1 MKLPR
6 FRTGEPQ
13 LDARIAE
20 LVEQVDGTPHEDLI
34 FELIASAVL
43 LARDKV
49 DRGDLKIANAA
60 LQELL
65 HAFQTFGP
73 YRASRKVG
81 IFGSA
86 RTHRDDPLYVQT
98 VRFAEA
104 MAARDWMVITGA
116 GPGIMEAGIEGAGS
130 HNAFGVAIRL
140 PFESPT
146 TQFVADDPKLMRFRY
161 FFTRKVTFLK
171 ESDGF
176 VLLPGGF
183 GTMDEAF
190 ELLTLVQ
197 TGKAP
202 PAPIVLLDVP
212 GGTYWS
218 GWRDFVQRE
227 VLDRGYVSSH
237 DLCFVTVT
245 DDVAVAVDEL
255 VGFFANYHSLRFVGG
270 RLVLRMRTAPT
281 GSDLETINR
290 DFADILVRG
299 RIETTEP
306 LPAEVADDDALDL
319 ERLIVPFDRRSYARL
334 RQLIDR
340 LNARPPTPSPR

>member
-1 MKLPR
+1 VKLPR
-6 FRTGEPQ
+6 FRTGDAR
-13 LDARIAE
+13 LDAEIAD
-20 LVEQVDGTPHEDLI
+20 LVERVDGSPHADLI
-34 FELIASAVL
+34 FEIVSSALL
-43 LARDKV
+43 LARDQV
-49 DRGDLKIANAA
+49 DRGDLKIANTS
-60 LQELL
+60 LQELR
-65 HAFQTFGP
+65 HAFQTFAP

-86 RTHRDDPLYVQT
+86 RTRSDDPLYVQT

-116 GPGIMEAGIEGAGS
+116 GPGIMEAGVEGAGS
-130 HNAFGVAIRL
+130 DNAFGVAIRL

-176 VLLPGGF
+176 ALLPGGF

-202 PAPIVLLDVP
+202 PAPIVLLDTP

-218 GWRDFVQRE
+218 TWYDFVQRE
-227 VLDRGYVSSH
+227 VLDRGYVSPH
-237 DLCFVTVT
+237 DLCFVHVT
-245 DDVAVAVDEL
+245 DDVEAAVDEI
-255 VGFFANYHSLRFVGG
+255 VGFFANYHSLRFVDG
-270 RLVLRMRTAPT
+270 RLVLRMQRLPDRD
-281 GSDLETINR
+281 DLVRLNR
-290 DFADILVRG
+290 DFADIVVRG
-299 RIETTEP
+299 AIEPIEP
-306 LPAEVADDDALDL
+306 TPAEVADDDALDL
-319 ERLIVPFDRRSYARL
+319 QRLLVPFDRRSYARL
-334 RQLIDR
+334 RELIDR
-340 LNARPPTPSPR
+340 LNDRPSAR

>member
-6 FRTGEPQ
+6 FRTGDPR
-13 LDARIAE
+13 LDAEIAA
-20 LVEQVDGTPHEDLI
+20 LVAQLEGTPHEDLI
-34 FELIASAVL
+34 FELIASALL
-43 LARDKV
+43 LARDRV

-60 LQELL
+60 LQELR
-65 HAFQTFGP
+65 HAFATFAP

-86 RTHRDDPLYVQT
+86 RTHSDDPLYAQAVSL
-98 VRFAEA
+98 AEA
-104 MAARDWMVITGA
+104 MAAHDWMVITGA

-130 HNAFGVAIRL
+130 DHAFGVAIRL

-146 TQFVADDPKLMRFRY
+146 GQFVADDPKLMSFRY
-161 FFTRKVTFLK
+161 FFTRKVIFLK
-171 ESDGF
+171 ESHGF

-218 GWRDFVQRE
+218 TWRDFVQRE
-227 VLDRGYVSSH
+227 VLDRGYVSAH
-237 DLCFVTVT
+237 DLCFVRVT
-245 DDVAVAVDEL
+245 DDVDEAVDEL
-255 VGFFANYHSLRFVGG
+255 LGFFSNYQSQRFVGG
-270 RLVLRMRTAPT
+270 RLVLRMRTAPDDDELA
-281 GSDLETINR
+281 SIND

-299 RIETTEP
+299 RIERIAPTS
-306 LPAEVADDDALDL
+306 AELADQDELDL
-319 ERLIVPFDRRSYARL
+319 DRLLVPFDRRSYARL
-334 RQLIDR
+334 RELIDR
-340 LNARPPTPSPR
+340 LNGRPPRS